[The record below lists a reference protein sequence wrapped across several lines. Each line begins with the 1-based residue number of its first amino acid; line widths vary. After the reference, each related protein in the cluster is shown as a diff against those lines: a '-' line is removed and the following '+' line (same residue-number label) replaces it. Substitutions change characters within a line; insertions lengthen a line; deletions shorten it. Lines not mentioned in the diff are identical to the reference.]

1 MRSATPSGGEFP
13 PSQLTKRVTTAVSL
27 GTVIEWYDF
36 FLYGTAAAL
45 VFPQLFFPAQD
56 SSVGAL
62 LSFATFATG
71 FAARPLGGIVF
82 GHLGDRLGRKTVLVA
97 TLILMGAATVGI
109 GLLPTYDQIGVAAPV
124 LLVALRILQ
133 GLGTGG
139 EWGGAALMTKENGSS
154 RPGFFGSFL
163 SASVFAGLILG
174 SVVYTALASVLT
186 EEQLFG
192 WGWRVPFL
200 VSVLLVVTGLWIRR
214 DLPETAEFERVKRS
228 EVQERAPILAAL
240 RRPRNVIA
248 IFLMRVGQN
257 TTFYIVSVFVL
268 TYATTTLG
276 LPRPTILTAT
286 MIGALAA
293 GLLCPLYGHLGDRVG
308 FGRVML
314 VALAVQAAFAFP
326 FFLLVDTRSFAAILI
341 AVIVA
346 IAGGAAASDA
356 IQPAYFTSMFG
367 TRSRFSGVSI
377 GREGGTVIGGGLAP
391 LIASGLLAWQ
401 GGSSWAIS
409 GWMLLTSLLGIGGV
423 LLVRPVVGARSVALG
438 RTTDAAAMRHDVR
451 GGDHE

>member
-1 MRSATPSGGEFP
+1 MRSATPSGGEVP

-56 SSVGAL
+56 GAVGAL

-82 GHLGDRLGRKTVLVA
+82 GHLGDRVGRKTVLVT

-109 GLLPTYDQIGVAAPV
+109 GLLPTYDQIGIAAPI

-200 VSVLLVVTGLWIRR
+200 VSVLLVGIGLWIRR
-214 DLPETAEFERVKRS
+214 DLPETAEFEQVKRS
-228 EVQERAPILAAL
+228 GVRERTPILAAL
-240 RRPRNVIA
+240 RQPRNVIA

-268 TYATTTLG
+268 TYATTSLDM
-276 LPRPTILTAT
+276 PRSTILMAT
-286 MIGALAA
+286 VVGSVAA
-293 GLLCPLYGHLGDRVG
+293 ALLCPLYGHLGDRFG
-308 FGRVML
+308 FGRVMI
-314 VALAVQAAFAFP
+314 VGLAVQAAFAFP
-326 FFLLVDTRSFAAILI
+326 FFLLVDTRNIAAILL
-341 AVIVA
+341 AVTIA
-346 IAGGAAASDA
+346 IAGGATASDA

-367 TRSRFSGVSI
+367 ARSRFSAVSI

-391 LIASGLLAWQ
+391 LIAAALLAWQ
-401 GGSSWAIS
+401 GGSPWAIS
-409 GWMLLTSLLGIGGV
+409 GWMLLTSLLGIVGV
-423 LLVRPVVGARSVALG
+423 LLARPMVAAP
-438 RTTDAAAMRHDVR
+438 DAAHPVAAPARRVDPS
-451 GGDHE
+451 GAAQ

>member
-1 MRSATPSGGEFP
+1 MSSATPAGAEAP
-13 PSQLTKRVTTAVSL
+13 PAQLTRRVTTAVSL

-45 VFPQLFFPAQD
+45 VFPHLFFPAQEGT
-56 SSVGAL
+56 VGAL

-71 FAARPLGGIVF
+71 FAARPIGGIVF
-82 GHLGDRLGRKTVLVA
+82 GHLGDRVGRKTVLVT
-97 TLILMGAATVGI
+97 TLILMGVATVGI
-109 GLLPTYDQIGVAAPV
+109 GLLPTYDQVGVAAPV
-124 LLVALRILQ
+124 LLVALRIVQ

-154 RPGFFGSFL
+154 RAGFFGSFL

-200 VSVLLVVTGLWIRR
+200 VSVLLVVVGLWIRR

-228 EVQERAPILAAL
+228 EARERAPIVAAL

-268 TYATTTLG
+268 TYATTTLD
-276 LPRPTILTAT
+276 LPRPTILAAT
-286 MIGALAA
+286 LIGALVA
-293 GLLCPLYGHLGDRVG
+293 GLLCPLYGHLGDCFG

-326 FFLLVDTRSFAAILI
+326 FFLLVDTRNFAAILI
-341 AVIVA
+341 AVVVA
-346 IAGGAAASDA
+346 IAGGAAAADA
-356 IQPAYFTSMFG
+356 IQPAYFTGMFG
-367 TRSRFSGVSI
+367 TQSRFSGVSI

-391 LIASGLLAWQ
+391 LIAAGLLAWQ
-401 GGSSWAIS
+401 GGSSWAVS
-409 GWMLLTSLLGIGGV
+409 GWMLLTSLLGIVGV
-423 LLVRPVVGARSVALG
+423 LLVRPLPVEPAPTG
-438 RTTDAAAMRHDVR
+438 RTLDAPGAAR
-451 GGDHE
+451 

>member
-1 MRSATPSGGEFP
+1 MSSAAQKAGATPSGAEVP
-13 PSQLTKRVTTAVSL
+13 PPQLTRKVTTAVSL

-45 VFPQLFFPAQD
+45 VFPHLFFPAQNGT
-56 SSVGAL
+56 VGAL

-71 FAARPLGGIVF
+71 FAARPIGGIIF
-82 GHLGDRLGRKTVLVA
+82 GHLGDRVGRKTVLVT
-97 TLILMGAATVGI
+97 TLILMGVATVGI
-109 GLLPTYDQIGVAAPV
+109 GLLPTYDQVGVVAPV

-139 EWGGAALMTKENGSS
+139 EWGGAALMTKENGSV

-200 VSVLLVVTGLWIRR
+200 VSIVLVAVGLWIRR
-214 DLPETAEFERVKRS
+214 DLPETAEFEQVKRR

-268 TYATTTLG
+268 TYATTTLD
-276 LPRPTILTAT
+276 LPRPTILAAT
-286 MIGALAA
+286 LIGALVA
-293 GLLCPLYGHLGDRVG
+293 GLLCPLYGHLGDRFG

-326 FFLLVDTRSFAAILI
+326 FFLLVDTRNFAAILI
-341 AVIVA
+341 AVVVA
-346 IAGGAAASDA
+346 IAGGAAAADA
-356 IQPAYFTSMFG
+356 IQPAYFTGMFG

-391 LIASGLLAWQ
+391 LIAAGLLAWQ
-401 GGSSWAIS
+401 GGSSWAVS
-409 GWMLLTSLLGIGGV
+409 GWMLLTSLLGIVGV
-423 LLVRPVVGARSVALG
+423 LLVRPVAAEPVDTRGAAR
-438 RTTDAAAMRHDVR
+438 
-451 GGDHE
+451 

>member
-1 MRSATPSGGEFP
+1 MSSATPT
-13 PSQLTKRVTTAVSL
+13 QLTKRVTTAVSL

-45 VFPQLFFPAQD
+45 VFPQLFFPAQNGT
-56 SSVGAL
+56 VGAL

-71 FAARPLGGIVF
+71 FAARPIGGIIF
-82 GHLGDRLGRKTVLVA
+82 GHLGDRVGRKTVLVT
-97 TLILMGAATVGI
+97 TLILMGVATVGI
-109 GLLPTYDQIGVAAPV
+109 GLLPTYDQVGVVAPV

-174 SVVYTALASVLT
+174 SVVYTALAFVLT

-200 VSVLLVVTGLWIRR
+200 VSVLLVVVGLWIRR
-214 DLPETAEFERVKRS
+214 DLPETAEFEQVKRD

-268 TYATTTLG
+268 TYATTTLD
-276 LPRPTILTAT
+276 LPRPTILAAT
-286 MIGALAA
+286 LVGSLVAA
-293 GLLCPLYGHLGDRVG
+293 LLCPLYGHLGDRFG

-314 VALAVQAAFAFP
+314 VALVVQAAFAFP
-326 FFLLVDTRSFAAILI
+326 FFLLVDTRNFAAILI
-341 AVIVA
+341 AVVVA
-346 IAGGAAASDA
+346 IAGGAAAADA

-391 LIASGLLAWQ
+391 LIAAGLLAWQ
-401 GGSSWAIS
+401 GGSSWAVS
-409 GWMLLTSLLGIGGV
+409 GWMLLTSLLGVVGV
-423 LLVRPVVGARSVALG
+423 LLVRPVAAEPPGAERRIDTSG
-438 RTTDAAAMRHDVR
+438 AAR
-451 GGDHE
+451 

>member
-1 MRSATPSGGEFP
+1 MSSATPPGAEVP

-45 VFPQLFFPAQD
+45 VFPHLFFPAQNGT
-56 SSVGAL
+56 VGAL

-71 FAARPLGGIVF
+71 FAARPVGGIIF
-82 GHLGDRLGRKTVLVA
+82 GHLGDRVGRKTVLVT
-97 TLILMGAATVGI
+97 TLVLMGVATVGI
-109 GLLPTYDQIGVAAPV
+109 GLLPTYDQVGVAAPV
-124 LLVALRILQ
+124 LLVALRIVQ

-139 EWGGAALMTKENGSS
+139 EWGGAALMTKENGST

-200 VSVLLVVTGLWIRR
+200 VSIVLVAVGLWIRR
-214 DLPETAEFERVKRS
+214 DLPETAEFEQVKRS

-268 TYATTTLG
+268 TYATTTLD
-276 LPRPTILTAT
+276 LPRPTILAAT
-286 MIGALAA
+286 LVGSLAA
-293 GLLCPLYGHLGDRVG
+293 GLLCPLYGHLGDRFG

-314 VALAVQAAFAFP
+314 VALVLQAVFAFP
-326 FFLLVDTRSFAAILI
+326 FFLLVDTRNFGAILL
-341 AVIVA
+341 AVVVA
-346 IAGGAAASDA
+346 IAGGAAAADA

-391 LIASGLLAWQ
+391 LIAAGLLAWQ
-401 GGSSWAIS
+401 GGSSWAVS
-409 GWMLLTSLLGIGGV
+409 GWMLLTSLLGIVGV
-423 LLVRPVVGARSVALG
+423 LLVRPVAAEPAGAEHRIDTSG
-438 RTTDAAAMRHDVR
+438 AAQ
-451 GGDHE
+451 